1 MDKEK
6 RAREQAYQEYLKL
19 RENRDSRGN
28 YVKNDDLYGSYFSKG
43 NSSNNPYYDE
53 PAYVR
58 EAYEGLRIR
67 EKSESTYRS
76 RSAVEDTPYGN
87 SEMRRRSK
95 RDQIARQGRI
105 NKADKEDKPA
115 EPSKSRAKRKKKA
128 EKKSRKSV
136 GAGKGGRGL
145 RVAVIVALILVLG
158 IGGVIATGITVVKN
172 TLDNVGRIELDP
184 NLIGINPQVDEE
196 LKNYRNIALLGVDAR
211 DMENDAGVRSDAII
225 IVSIDKKTKE
235 IKMFSVYRDTLVYQ
249 GEEVGLDKITH
260 AYSNGGP
267 TKVLYVLN
275 KNLDL
280 NIKEVVIVNWK
291 SVADLVDALGGLDI
305 EVLDSEIYE
314 LNYITEHTASIIGG
328 PANEVTEEGMQTLD
342 GNQSVAY
349 ARIRKDAA
357 TGDYRRN
364 ERMKIVVK
372 ATFDKA
378 KTMDAKT
385 IRKISKDIMP
395 QIKTNMSTGDMMGLA
410 LNLTSYTMTDSVG
423 FPIDKRD
430 YSGAAFYCAPVTL
443 ESNVSKLHAL
453 FFAQEGYVPTTEVL
467 DISEDISAE
476 TGYY

>member
-1 MDKEK
+1 MSYDKSNER
-6 RAREQAYQEYLKL
+6 RAREQAYQEYLRL
-19 RENRDSRGN
+19 REGRDSRGN
-28 YVKNDDLYGSYFSKG
+28 YVKNDDLYGSYFSNN
-43 NSSNNPYYDE
+43 NSRVTYDE
-53 PAYVR
+53 EFYTR
-58 EAYEGLRIR
+58 KQSIDE
-67 EKSESTYRS
+67 
-76 RSAVEDTPYGN
+76 TPYGA

-95 RDQIARQGRI
+95 AKSKHDQIARQGRV
-105 NKADKEDKPA
+105 NKADREDMPVD
-115 EPSKSRAKRKKKA
+115 PSRARQKRKKKT
-128 EKKSRKSV
+128 EKKARHK
-136 GAGKGGRGL
+136 KPGRGL
-145 RVAVIVALILVLG
+145 RVAVIVVLLLVVG
-158 IGGVIATGITVVKN
+158 IGGVLAAGITVVKN

-184 NLIGINPQVDEE
+184 TLIGINPQVDED

-225 IVSIDKKTKE
+225 IVSIDKTTKE
-235 IKMFSVYRDTLVYQ
+235 IKMFSVYRDTLLYQ

-280 NIKEVVIVNWK
+280 NIKEVAIVNWK
-291 SVADLVDALGGLDI
+291 AVADLVDAMGGLDI
-305 EVLDSEIYE
+305 EVLDSEIDE
-314 LNYITEHTASIIGG
+314 LNYITAHTASIIGG

-349 ARIRKDAA
+349 GRIRKDAA

-372 ATFDKA
+372 ATFEKA
-378 KTMDAKT
+378 VTLDAKK
-385 IRKISKDIMP
+385 IRKISKDILP
-395 QIKTNMSTGDMMGLA
+395 QIKTNMTTADMMSLA

-430 YSGAAFYCAPVTL
+430 WSGAAFYCAPVTL
-443 ESNVSKLHAL
+443 ESNVSKLHAQ
-453 FFAQEGYVPTTEVL
+453 FFAQEGYVPTSEVL
-467 DISEDISAE
+467 EISKDISAQ

>member
-1 MDKEK
+1 MSYDKTNER
-6 RAREQAYQEYLKL
+6 RAREQAYQEYLRL

-28 YVKNDDLYGSYFSKG
+28 YVKNDDLYGSYFSNN
-43 NSSNNPYYDE
+43 NSRVTYDDE
-53 PAYVR
+53 MFRSRPSR
-58 EAYEGLRIR
+58 PENQ
-67 EKSESTYRS
+67 YRS
-76 RSAVEDTPYGN
+76 GSYIDDTPYGA

-95 RDQIARQGRI
+95 AKSKNEQIARQGRV
-105 NKADKEDKPA
+105 NKADREDKPV
-115 EPSKSRAKRKKKA
+115 ETSKSRQKRKKKA
-128 EKKSRKSV
+128 EKAKAKP
-136 GAGKGGRGL
+136 KKHGRGL
-145 RVAVIVALILVLG
+145 RVAVIVVLVLVLG
-158 IGGVIATGITVVKN
+158 IGGVLAAGMTVVKN

-196 LKNYRNIALLGVDAR
+196 LKNYRNIAILGIDAR

-235 IKMFSVYRDTLVYQ
+235 IKMFSVYRDTLIYQ

-314 LNYITEHTASIIGG
+314 LNYITAHTASIIGG

-378 KTMDAKT
+378 KTVDAKT
-385 IRKISKDIMP
+385 IRKISKDILP

>member
-1 MDKEK
+1 MSYDKTNEQ
-6 RAREQAYQEYLKL
+6 RAREQAYQEYLRL

-28 YVKNDDLYGSYFSKG
+28 YVKNDDLYGSYFSNN
-43 NSSNNPYYDE
+43 NSRVTYDDE
-53 PAYVR
+53 MFRSRPSR
-58 EAYEGLRIR
+58 
-67 EKSESTYRS
+67 SENQYRS
-76 RSAVEDTPYGN
+76 GSYIDDTPYGA

-95 RDQIARQGRI
+95 AKSKHDQIARQGRV
-105 NKADKEDKPA
+105 NKADREDKPV
-115 EPSKSRAKRKKKA
+115 EPSRARKKRKKKA
-128 EKKSRKSV
+128 EKAKAKP
-136 GAGKGGRGL
+136 KKHGRGL
-145 RVAVIVALILVLG
+145 RVAVIVVLLLVVG
-158 IGGVIATGITVVKN
+158 IGGVLAAGISVVKN

-196 LKNYRNIALLGVDAR
+196 LKNYRNIAILGVDAR

-395 QIKTNMSTGDMMGLA
+395 QIKTNMSTGDMMSLA

>member
-1 MDKEK
+1 MSYDKTNER
-6 RAREQAYQEYLKL
+6 RAREQAYQEYLRL

-28 YVKNDDLYGSYFSKG
+28 YVKNDDLYGSYFSNN
-43 NSSNNPYYDE
+43 NSRVTYDDE
-53 PAYVR
+53 MFRSRPSR
-58 EAYEGLRIR
+58 PENQ
-67 EKSESTYRS
+67 YRS
-76 RSAVEDTPYGN
+76 GSYIDDTPYGA

-95 RDQIARQGRI
+95 AKSKNEQIARQGRV
-105 NKADKEDKPA
+105 NKADREDKPV
-115 EPSKSRAKRKKKA
+115 ETSKSRQKRKKKA
-128 EKKSRKSV
+128 EKAKAKP
-136 GAGKGGRGL
+136 KKHGRGL
-145 RVAVIVALILVLG
+145 RVAVIVVLVLVLG
-158 IGGVIATGITVVKN
+158 IGGVLAAGMTVVKN

-196 LKNYRNIALLGVDAR
+196 LKNYRNIAILGIDAR

-235 IKMFSVYRDTLVYQ
+235 IKMFSVYRDTLIYQ

-267 TKVLYVLN
+267 TKVLYALN

-314 LNYITEHTASIIGG
+314 LNYITAHTASIIGG

-342 GNQSVAY
+342 GNQAVAY

-378 KTMDAKT
+378 KTVDAKT
-385 IRKISKDIMP
+385 IRKISKDILP